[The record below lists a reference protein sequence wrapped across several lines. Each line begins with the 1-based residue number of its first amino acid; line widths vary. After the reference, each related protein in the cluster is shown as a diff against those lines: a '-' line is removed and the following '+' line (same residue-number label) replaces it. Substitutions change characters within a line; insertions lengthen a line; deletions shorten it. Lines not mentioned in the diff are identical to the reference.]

1 MRWTLLLAIPPLL
14 WALLPAL
21 DALRR
26 PRIEILL
33 DQLVGRGCQ
42 FQPHARS
49 LNPLTTYGIRHPEYV
64 CPIWAAEHL
73 AGTPAADRPRAL
85 AAIDAALLRLPATF
99 DTGDGILSIAAQ
111 LKAARA
117 AI

>member
-1 MRWTLLLAIPPLL
+1 MRWTLLLATPPLL
-14 WALLPAL
+14 WPLPPAP
-21 DALRR
+21 DPPRR

-33 DQLVGRGCQ
+33 DQLAGRGCQ

>member
-33 DQLVGRGCQ
+33 DQLAGRGCQ

-99 DTGDGILSIAAQ
+99 DTGDGILPIAAQ